1 MQKTTRE
8 EVEAMIDKFIAEIGL
23 KKESTY
29 NPQRRAWYWTK
40 GSAKVEVF
48 IHEIK
53 FETHSRFYLRIF
65 SPIIKVPTSNVQEF
79 YRRLLEMNDS
89 KLGVKLSILAGSEQV
104 YATFERDIQGIDYEE
119 LKVCIYDLE
128 WWADLLDDELAQQY
142 GSGGP
147 APR

>member
-8 EVEAMIDKFIAEIGL
+8 EAEAMVDKFIAEIGL
-23 KKESTY
+23 TKESTY
-29 NPQRRAWYWTK
+29 NPQRKAWYWTK
-40 GSAKVEVF
+40 GSAKLEVF

-65 SPIIKVPTSNVQEF
+65 SPIIKVPTTNTLEF
-79 YRRLLEMNDS
+79 YRNLLEMNDS
-89 KLGVKLSILAGSEQV
+89 KLGVKLSIMAGSDQV

-119 LKVCIYDLE
+119 LKVCVYDLE
-128 WWADLLDDELAQQY
+128 WWADLLDDEL
-142 GSGGP
+142 GKKFGNGGP